1 VKVYLDTNVLVAA
14 SVQEHQHHVQSFD
27 LVKAVKE
34 GALQGFIGTHGLAEF
49 YSGLTRAPFIP
60 RVHPAEAGRLLDDN
74 ILPYFEL
81 IALTADDYKAI
92 LRSCANAGLI
102 GGVVF
107 DVLHLHSARKAE
119 CDRIYTFNVKD
130 FRVLAPVDLA
140 GKIAAP

>member
-1 VKVYLDTNVLVAA
+1 MKAYLDTNVLVAA

-34 GALQGFIGTHGLAEF
+34 GALQGCISTHGLAEF
-49 YSGLTRAPFIP
+49 YSVLTRAPFTP
-60 RVHPAEAGRLLDDN
+60 RVHPAEAGRFLDDN

-81 IALTADDYKAI
+81 VALSVDDYKVV
-92 LRSCANAGLI
+92 LRSCTNAGLI

-107 DVLHLHSARKAE
+107 DALHLHSAQKAG
-119 CDRIYTFNVKD
+119 CDRVYTFNVKD
-130 FRVLAPVDLA
+130 FRALAPAGLA